1 MTPEPRAELG
11 EETNLMNGTGT
22 GKDKGKSLGE
32 GMFQWC
38 IRNREKTSVGQSMVG
53 KGRLVESEFRH
64 RAGS

>member
-1 MTPEPRAELG
+1 MTPEPRSELG

-22 GKDKGKSLGE
+22 GNGAKALGE

-64 RAGS
+64 RGGS